1 VRIEGGTGGQVLSTN
16 GSGALVWSNVSPGP
30 SLGNWEFIDN
40 TMYNMA
46 GGEINNG
53 DTTHG
58 ATAGLVLP
66 ENGNA
71 GLVTSLFNTY
81 GNIEIA
87 VANLANSANTS
98 VWNFGVDGNLTLPA
112 NTFAVNYANGTPVTI
127 PTVGNI
133 ATLNLDGNVSNVLR
147 GDGTFGA
154 DANSSYGD
162 SNVVTLLSAFGSN
175 TITTTGNVSVGN
187 ITATNLG
194 NIVSA
199 NLDGNVSNLLTGNGT
214 YVAIPVV
221 QTVGNIATL
230 N

>member
-1 VRIEGGTGGQVLSTN
+1 VSGLGNIATINLTGSN
-16 GSGALVWSNVSPGP
+16 SNVLYGNGVFAPASGGGNANT
-30 SLGNWEFIDN
+30 GNWEFIDN

-46 GGEINNG
+46 GGAINNG

-81 GNIEIA
+81 GNIEFA

-133 ATLNLDGNVSNVLR
+133 ATLNLDGNVSN
-147 GDGTFGA
+147 
-154 DANSSYGD
+154 
-162 SNVVTLLSAFGSN
+162 
-175 TITTTGNVSVGN
+175 
-187 ITATNLG
+187 
-194 NIVSA
+194 
-199 NLDGNVSNLLTGNGT
+199 LLTGNGT

-221 QTVGNIATL
+221 PTVGNIATINL
-230 N
+230 DGSNSNVLYGNGVFAAVAGGNANTGLAEVGIQAL